1 MDHKILMG
9 LFVLITI
16 SGLLLSGCAVS
27 DYLKGEAEEEDFS
40 LLTEKEEGGIFEE
53 LGEVEEEQNE
63 IDEEVE
69 ETEEGL
75 EEITGEVTEEEEE
88 EKDYSLLEEE
98 KEIEEEE
105 EEIEEEEEE
114 IEEED
119 GMFKIIVKEDQDVRL
134 KPEAVDEDEDELTYS
149 FTEPLDE
156 NGEWHPTYGDAG
168 EYVITVIASDGITTT
183 SQQVLLVVERVNVP
197 PYIEPIGDIEIDE
210 GETLLLEPEVSD
222 VNNDVFTVTI
232 SDPVG
237 DNGVW
242 ETDYHSAGEYDVTI
256 TAEDAESKSVEK
268 VKIIVN
274 KKNVPPTISNLED
287 ITIEEGET
295 VLIEPEIED
304 LNGDDVEVTISEP
317 VGDDGVWE
325 TGYTDHGE
333 YEITVTADDGKASA
347 TKIIIV
353 TVVDVNMPPK
363 IIDIINSGGEGEE
376 EEE

>member
-1 MDHKILMG
+1 LIG

-27 DYLKGEAEEEDFS
+27 DYLKGEAEEAEEDYS
-40 LLTEKEEGGIFEE
+40 LLTEKEEGELFEE
-53 LGEVEEEQNE
+53 LGEVEEE
-63 IDEEVE
+63 IE

-75 EEITGEVTEEEEE
+75 EEITGEVVEEEE

-98 KEIEEEE
+98 EEVEEEE
-105 EEIEEEEEE
+105 EEIEEEEV
-114 IEEED
+114 EEEET

-168 EYVITVIASDGITTT
+168 EYVITVTASDGVTTT
-183 SQQVLLVVERVNVP
+183 SQQVLLIVERVNVP
-197 PYIEPIGDIEIDE
+197 PHIEPIGDIEIDE

-222 VNNDVFTVTI
+222 VNNDAFTVTI

-237 DNGVW
+237 DDGVW
-242 ETDYHSAGEYDVTI
+242 ETDYHSAGEYDITI

-274 KKNVPPTISNLED
+274 KKNVPPTISGLKD
-287 ITIEEGET
+287 LIVEEGET
-295 VLIEPEIED
+295 VLIEPEVED
-304 LNGDDVEVTISEP
+304 LNGDDVEVTISDP

-325 TGYTDHGE
+325 TRYTDHGE

-347 TKIIIV
+347 TKIITV
-353 TVVDVNMPPK
+353 TVIDVNMPPK
-363 IIDIINSGGEGEE
+363 IIDIINAGSKGEE
-376 EEE
+376 